1 MVSQNKF
8 KLHATTPYWQLQI
21 GLIHNGDLVIEP
33 MVTASHLQVLYEVW
47 SGDQGWFSNIV
58 EFGVEVM
65 GAKDYWLVSD

>member
-33 MVTASHLQVLYEVW
+33 MVTAKHRQRK
-47 SGDQGWFSNIV
+47 IV
-58 EFGVEVM
+58 SCMKCDLGIRGGFQILWNLEL
-65 GAKDYWLVSD
+65 K